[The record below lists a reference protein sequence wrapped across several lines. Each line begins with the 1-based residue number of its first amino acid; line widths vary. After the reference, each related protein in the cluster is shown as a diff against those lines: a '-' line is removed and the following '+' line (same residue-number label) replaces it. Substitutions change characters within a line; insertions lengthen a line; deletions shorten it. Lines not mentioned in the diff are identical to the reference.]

1 MKILFALFSYLLGA
15 IPAGY
20 IIYRLSERK
29 DIRGFGSQS
38 TGATNILR
46 LKGWKYAL
54 FVGVF
59 DIFKGFVPVF
69 LALKVF
75 PDKKFVLTCAFLAVL
90 GHCYPIYIK
99 FKGGKGVATTV
110 GVYAALAIK
119 PLLITLPVFL
129 LVVVITRY
137 ISLGS
142 LLSAL
147 SFPFFVYLLEGDIMV
162 VYLSVVIFFLIA
174 FQHRSNIIRLLKG
187 NERKLGEK
195 RR

>member
-20 IIYRLSERK
+20 IIYRLSEKK
-29 DIRGFGSQS
+29 DIRSFGSQS

-54 FVGVF
+54 FVGIF
-59 DIFKGFVPVF
+59 DIFKGFLPVF
-69 LALKVF
+69 LALKLF
-75 PDKKFVLTCAFLAVL
+75 PDKKFALLCAFLAVL

-110 GVYAALAIK
+110 GAYGALAIL
-119 PLLITLPVFL
+119 PLLIALLVFL
-129 LVVVITRY
+129 LALAITRY
-137 ISLGS
+137 VSLGS
-142 LLSAL
+142 LLSAF
-147 SFPFFVYLLEGDIMV
+147 SFPFFVYLLEGDLLIV
-162 VYLSVVIFFLIA
+162 CLGTIIFLLIA
-174 FQHRSNIIRLLKG
+174 FQHRGNINRLLKG

-195 RR
+195 AQ

>member
-1 MKILFALFSYLLGA
+1 MKIIFALFSYLLGA

-29 DIRGFGSQS
+29 DIRGFGSRS

-46 LKGWKYAL
+46 LKGWKYGL
-54 FVGVF
+54 LVGAF
-59 DIFKGFVPVF
+59 DIFKGFFPAY
-69 LALKVF
+69 LALKFF
-75 PDKKFVLTCAFLAVL
+75 PDKKFALICAFLAVI

-99 FKGGKGVATTV
+99 FKGGKGVATSV

-119 PLLITLPVFL
+119 PLLLTLLVFL
-129 LVVVITRY
+129 LVIAITRY
-137 ISLGS
+137 VSLGS

-147 SFPFFVYLLEGDIMV
+147 SFPFLAYLLEGDIV
-162 VYLSVVIFFLIA
+162 IFYWSVAIFFLIV

-195 RR
+195 SR

>member
-1 MKILFALFSYLLGA
+1 MKIIFVLFSYLLGA

-29 DIRGFGSQS
+29 DIRGFGSRS

-46 LKGWKYAL
+46 LKGLKYGL
-54 FVGVF
+54 LVGAF
-59 DIFKGFVPVF
+59 DIFKGFFPAY
-69 LALKVF
+69 LALKFF
-75 PDKKFVLTCAFLAVL
+75 PDKKFALICAFLAII

-99 FKGGKGVATTV
+99 FKGGKGVATSV

-129 LVVVITRY
+129 LVIFITRY
-137 ISLGS
+137 VSLGS
-142 LLSAL
+142 LLAAL
-147 SFPFFVYLLEGDIMV
+147 SFPFFAYLLEGDIV
-162 VYLSVVIFFLIA
+162 IFYWSVAIFFLIA

-195 RR
+195 SR

>member
-1 MKILFALFSYLLGA
+1 MKILFSIFSYLLGA

-75 PDKKFVLTCAFLAVL
+75 PDKKIVLTCAFLVVI

-119 PLLITLPVFL
+119 PLLITLSVFL

-137 ISLGS
+137 VSLGS

-147 SFPFFVYLLEGDIMV
+147 SFIFFVYLLENDIMI
-162 VYLSVVIFFLIA
+162 VYLSVAIFFLIA

-187 NERKLGEK
+187 NERKLGGK
-195 RR
+195 SR